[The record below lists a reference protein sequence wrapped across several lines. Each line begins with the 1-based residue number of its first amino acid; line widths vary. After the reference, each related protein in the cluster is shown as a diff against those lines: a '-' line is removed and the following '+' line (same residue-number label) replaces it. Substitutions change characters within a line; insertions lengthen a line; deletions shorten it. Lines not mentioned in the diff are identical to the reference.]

1 MLDKKDKSRESKNGS
16 HEHHERHSSHNE
28 WDKKSHHPD
37 TITDYDE
44 FAKEL
49 SPDDFE

>member
-1 MLDKKDKSRESKNGS
+1 MLDNKDKRQKDNKHKQG
-16 HEHHERHSSHNE
+16 HHQEQHHE

-37 TITDYDE
+37 TDMDYDE